1 MVDGLP
7 VRLDLGANETV
18 EALEDITSQ
27 IIDGITSVLEKA
39 EPELAADVAKEGI
52 LLSGGSSLLYGLDRL
67 ISDKTGIR
75 TVISDEPENVVA
87 AGAGMAGEYIM
98 VQDEESKK

>member
-1 MVDGLP
+1 M
-7 VRLDLGANETV
+7 
-18 EALEDITSQ
+18 
-27 IIDGITSVLEKA
+27 
-39 EPELAADVAKEGI
+39 
-52 LLSGGSSLLYGLDRL
+52 DRL

>member
-1 MVDGLP
+1 M
-7 VRLDLGANETV
+7 
-18 EALEDITSQ
+18 
-27 IIDGITSVLEKA
+27 
-39 EPELAADVAKEGI
+39 
-52 LLSGGSSLLYGLDRL
+52 DRL

-98 VQDEESKK
+98 VQDEEDRK